1 MADQKRPNPFQT
13 TTIKKLEDLIG
24 YASEKKLLEAELE
37 TEGVTLLLSDEGY
50 GKSSLLQVLASEGK
64 YAYIERCTKLFS
76 DLRDYIPLSN
86 PYYRFFGDPTDVIS
100 KPVFI
105 DECSAMTEEIASA
118 CNNMHDRGVKIVVSL
133 TYDERD
139 VLTKRP
145 MGFKTLFDR
154 VTKEIKLNG
163 FAKEDVEQYIERNA
177 GDVFTK
183 EAREA
188 IANKFRK
195 PRDISRTCHNL
206 WKFMV
211 DNGKD
216 KVTIDMIEP
225 VKTELKTNESIG
237 GKSQLILNYVQNNP
251 GCKRGEI
258 AKGLNISPNSVT
270 NLLKIMMEKGLI
282 TRDGEFKHYASS
294 PTAKG

>member
-1 MADQKRPNPFQT
+1 MADPKRPNPFKT
-13 TTIKKLEDLIG
+13 TTIKKSENLFG

-37 TEGVTLLLSDEGY
+37 KEGVTLLLSDEGY
-50 GKSSLLQVLASEGK
+50 GKSSLLEVLASEGK
-64 YAYIERCTKLFS
+64 GAYVERCTKLFS
-76 DLRDYIPLSN
+76 DLRNHVPLSRLQ
-86 PYYRFFGDPTDVIS
+86 YRFFGDPTDVIS

-118 CNNMHDRGVKIVVSL
+118 CNNMHDRGVKVVVSL

-163 FAKEDVEQYIERNA
+163 FTKEDVTQYIDKNA
-177 GDVFTK
+177 GDVFTSD
-183 EAREA
+183 AREA
-188 IANKFRK
+188 VASRFRK

-206 WKFMV
+206 WENMLEL
-211 DNGKD
+211 GKD
-216 KVTIDMIEP
+216 KITADMIEP
-225 VKTELKTNESIG
+225 VKVELKTSESIG
-237 GKSQLILNYVQNNP
+237 GKSQQILAYVQNNP

-258 AKGLNISPNSVT
+258 AKGLKITPNSVT

-282 TRDGEFKHYASS
+282 TRDAEFKHYASS
-294 PTAKG
+294 ATAKE